1 MEESLVSAANTTEH
15 KTSHSC
21 ILGYTRLIS
30 RIGQP
35 VYENELEGNVLRYLR
50 PTKSQMLMGK
60 NFQIHIQMSMVSK
73 MSKCP

>member
-35 VYENELEGNVLRYLR
+35 VYENEKCDKLSGL
-50 PTKSQMLMGK
+50 KGIK
-60 NFQIHIQMSMVSK
+60 GIQMVQFE
-73 MSKCP
+73 CPGH